1 MKVVSSE
8 CIILKHQDFK
18 ERDRLVTFL
27 ARDKGRMAG
36 IARGARKL
44 TARGVGTFEPFSR
57 GTIFYVE
64 KPGAELVQI
73 RKCDPVPPHLFLQAD
88 YDKIL
93 YAGYMAELVSLCR
106 ISQAEAEQFFLLLA
120 GGLERLYEEKSPP
133 ALSLLRLEFELEFL
147 ACLGV
152 QPNWSRC
159 GVCERPLFDGGKGR
173 AIGPRPLLSG
183 VHQFDVSLGGMRCPD
198 CRTGGWGMEDIA
210 AGSLAFLAAWR
221 HGGTAGA
228 AGTAGIVKPTR
239 AALVEL
245 ERAVTRHLVYQ
256 LEREPRSLALLPTVD
271 TLSRRPP
278 SGRSKGA

>member
-1 MKVVSSE
+1 
-8 CIILKHQDFK
+8 
-18 ERDRLVTFL
+18 
-27 ARDKGRMAG
+27 
-36 IARGARKL
+36 
-44 TARGVGTFEPFSR
+44 
-57 GTIFYVE
+57 VE
-64 KPGAELVQI
+64 KPGSELVNI
-73 RKCDPVPPHLFLQAD
+73 RKCDPVPPHFFLQAD

-159 GVCERPLFDGGKGR
+159 GVCERPLFDVGKGR
-173 AIGPRPLLSG
+173 AIGPRPLLRG

-221 HGGTAGA
+221 HGGAGG